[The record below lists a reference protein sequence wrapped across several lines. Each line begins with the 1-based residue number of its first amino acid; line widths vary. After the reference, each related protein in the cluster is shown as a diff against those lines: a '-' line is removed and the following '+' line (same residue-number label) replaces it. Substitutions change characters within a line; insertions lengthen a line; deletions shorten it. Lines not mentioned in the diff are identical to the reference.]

1 MPTSPSTP
9 PSPKRYRSSRR
20 ATWLSALACAVFAR
34 CVAAGGPDSVV
45 VSVSETDAKAD
56 PSDRLTDLIFEYRAQ
71 NGLPAI
77 PVSPS
82 MSAVAAQHVADLER
96 YPPAGQCSA
105 HSWSANPGWSAC
117 CYTRDHAQAH
127 CMWDKPREI
136 THGAYTGQGF
146 EIVCTSED
154 RMTAET
160 AMDCWRHSARHHA
173 VLLNRDAWRDIT
185 WRALGIRLSQ
195 HYAVLWLGTAP
206 DR

>member
-1 MPTSPSTP
+1 MSASPSKRTP
-9 PSPKRYRSSRR
+9 PKRHLPSRR
-20 ATWLSALACAVFAR
+20 IAWLSALWCALFAP
-34 CVAAGGPDSVV
+34 CFAAAEPGPGPEANSN
-45 VSVSETDAKAD
+45 SD
-56 PSDRLTDLIFEYRAQ
+56 PSDRLIDLVFEYRAQ

-82 MSAVAAQHVADLER
+82 MTTVAAQHVADLER
-96 YPPAGQCSA
+96 HPPAGQCSA
-105 HSWSANPGWSAC
+105 HSWSTNPRWSAC

-160 AMDCWRHSARHHA
+160 AMDCWRHSALHHA

-185 WRALGIRLSQ
+185 WQALGIRLSQ
-195 HYAVLWLGTAP
+195 HYAVLWLGTVP